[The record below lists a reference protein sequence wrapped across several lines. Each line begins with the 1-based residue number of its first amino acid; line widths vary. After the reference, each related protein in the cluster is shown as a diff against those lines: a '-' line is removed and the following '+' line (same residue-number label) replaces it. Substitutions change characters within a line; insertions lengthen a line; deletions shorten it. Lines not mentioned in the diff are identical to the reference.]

1 MSLLPYHKG
10 NKTNFINLLFT
21 LTRIG
26 ACPSDA
32 VEEVKSVSDYVSPF
46 PGGHGCVRDVI
57 QQVMKSRGDWV
68 FDVAGYTAKF

>member
-1 MSLLPYHKG
+1 MLYVGDDLPDIPVLRACG
-10 NKTNFINLLFT
+10 
-21 LTRIG
+21 IG

-32 VEEVKSVSDYVSPF
+32 VEEVKSVSNYVSPF
-46 PGGHGCVRDVI
+46 PGGRGCVRDVI